1 LRVAHLAANNL
12 TVIRY
17 FATHCRFKGGIAMLD
32 LRLIR
37 EQPEFV
43 KERLR
48 TRGDNYDEL
57 IDRILALDEQRRQII
72 AEVESLKHRRNVV
85 SKEIGMMM
93 REGKDVTELREE
105 MRQVG
110 ERINELDAKLREVE
124 SELEQALLVVPNI
137 PHESVPVG
145 SDETGNVVVRTW
157 GEPRRFDFEPK
168 PHWEIGEQ
176 LGIIDFARGVKLSG
190 SRFYGL
196 KGLGAALERA
206 LINFMLDL
214 HTREHGYTEVFL
226 PFLVKPYC
234 MEGTGQ
240 LPKFSEEMYFCERDN
255 LWLIPTAEVSV
266 TNLHREEILDA
277 DDLPLK
283 YVSYSACFRREAGA
297 AGRDIK
303 GVVRVHQFNK
313 VELVKITT
321 AEQSYDELES
331 MVRDACHVLEL
342 LGLPHRVVLLCTGDL
357 GFSAAKTYDIEV
369 WMPGMNR
376 WLEIS
381 SCSNCEDFQ
390 ARRMNLRYRPHRGAK
405 PRYAHT
411 LNGSGVAVGRTL
423 AAILENYQQRDGSVI
438 IPEVLRPYLGNIDR
452 IG

>member
-1 LRVAHLAANNL
+1 M
-12 TVIRY
+12 
-17 FATHCRFKGGIAMLD
+17 AMLD

-37 EQPEFV
+37 ENPTFV

-48 TRGDNYDEL
+48 TRGDDYDPL
-57 IDRILALDEQRRQII
+57 IDRIVALDERRRQII
-72 AEVESLKHRRNVV
+72 AEVETLKHRRNVV
-85 SKEIGMMM
+85 SKEIGMLLK
-93 REGKDVTELREE
+93 EGKDATALREE

-110 ERINELDAKLREVE
+110 DRINQLDGELREVE
-124 SELEQALLVVPNI
+124 RELEQTLLLVPNL

-145 SDETGNVVVRTW
+145 SDETGNVVVRTFS
-157 GEPRRFDFEPK
+157 EPRSFDFEPK
-168 PHWEIGEQ
+168 PHWEIGER
-176 LGIIDFARGVKLSG
+176 LGLFDFARGVKLSG

-196 KGLGAALERA
+196 KGWGAMLERA

-240 LPKFSEEMYFCERDN
+240 LPKFADEMYQCERDN

-277 DDLPLK
+277 DELPLK

-297 AGRDIK
+297 AGKDIK

-313 VELVKITT
+313 VELVKVTT
-321 AEQSYDELES
+321 AEQSYEELES

-342 LGLPHRVVLLCTGDL
+342 LGLPHRVVLLCTGDM
-357 GFSAAKTYDIEV
+357 GFSAAKTYDLEV

-376 WLEIS
+376 WLEVS

-405 PRYAHT
+405 PRFAHT

-423 AAILENYQQRDGSVI
+423 AALLENYQQRDGSI
-438 IPEVLRPYLGNIDR
+438 LIPEPLRPYLGGIER
-452 IG
+452 IPPR

>member
-1 LRVAHLAANNL
+1 
-12 TVIRY
+12 
-17 FATHCRFKGGIAMLD
+17 MLD

-37 EQPEFV
+37 ENPESV

-48 TRGDNYDEL
+48 ARGDDYDAL
-57 IDRILALDEQRRQII
+57 IDQIVALDERRRQII
-72 AEVESLKHRRNVV
+72 AEVETLKHRRNVV
-85 SKEIGMMM
+85 SKEIGMLLK
-93 REGKDVTELREE
+93 EGKDATALREE

-110 ERINELDAKLREVE
+110 DRINQLDGELREVE
-124 SELEQALLVVPNI
+124 RELERTLLFVPNL
-137 PHESVPVG
+137 PHESVPIG
-145 SDETGNVVVRTW
+145 SDETGNVVVRTFS
-157 GEPRRFDFEPK
+157 EPRSFDFEPK
-168 PHWEIGEQ
+168 PHWEIGER
-176 LGIIDFARGVKLSG
+176 LGLFDFARGVKLSG

-196 KGLGAALERA
+196 KGWGAMLERA

-214 HTREHGYTEVFL
+214 HVREHGYTEIFL

-234 MEGTGQ
+234 LEGTGQ
-240 LPKFSEEMYFCERDN
+240 LPKFSDEMYQCERDN

-277 DDLPLK
+277 DELPLK

-297 AGRDIK
+297 AGKDIK

-321 AEQSYDELES
+321 AEQSYEELEG

-342 LGLPHRVVLLCTGDL
+342 LGLPHRVVLLCTGDM
-357 GFSAAKTYDIEV
+357 GFSAAKTYDLEV

-376 WLEIS
+376 WLEVS

-390 ARRMNLRYRPHRGAK
+390 ARRMNLRYRPHRGVK
-405 PRYAHT
+405 PRFAHT

-423 AAILENYQQRDGSVI
+423 AALLENYQQRDGSI
-438 IPEVLRPYLGNIDR
+438 LIPEPLRPYLGGVER
-452 IG
+452 IPPR

>member
-1 LRVAHLAANNL
+1 
-12 TVIRY
+12 
-17 FATHCRFKGGIAMLD
+17 MLD
-32 LRLIR
+32 LRLMR
-37 EQPEFV
+37 EQPAFV

-48 TRGDNYDEL
+48 TRGDNYDAL
-57 IDRILALDEQRRQII
+57 IDRIVALDERRRHII
-72 AEVESLKHRRNVV
+72 AEVEALKHRRNVV
-85 SKEIGMMM
+85 SKEVGMLMK
-93 REGKDVTELREE
+93 EGKDTTALREE
-105 MRQVG
+105 MRQVSD
-110 ERINELDAKLREVE
+110 RINQLDRELREVE
-124 SELEQALLVVPNI
+124 RELEQALLFVPNL

-145 SDETGNVVVRTW
+145 SDETANRVVRTV
-157 GEPRRFDFEPK
+157 GEPRTFDFEPK
-168 PHWEIGEQ
+168 PHWEIGER
-176 LGIIDFARGVKLSG
+176 LGIVDFARGVKLSG

-196 KGLGAALERA
+196 RGLGAALERA

-234 MEGTGQ
+234 LEGTGQ
-240 LPKFSEEMYFCERDN
+240 LPKFGEEMYHCERDN

-266 TNLHREEILDA
+266 ANLHREEILDA
-277 DDLPLK
+277 DALPLK

-297 AGRDIK
+297 AGKDIK

-321 AEQSYDELES
+321 VEQSYDELEI
-331 MVRDACHVLEL
+331 MVQDACRVLDR
-342 LGLPHRVVLLCTGDL
+342 LGLTYRVVLLCTGDM

-390 ARRMNLRYRPHRGAK
+390 ARRMNLRYRPTRGAK
-405 PRYAHT
+405 PRFAHT

-423 AAILENYQQRDGSVI
+423 AAVLENYQQPNGTVVVPDA
-438 IPEVLRPYLGNIDR
+438 LRPYLGGIER
-452 IG
+452 VPPR

>member
-1 LRVAHLAANNL
+1 
-12 TVIRY
+12 
-17 FATHCRFKGGIAMLD
+17 MLD

-37 EQPEFV
+37 ERPDFV
-43 KERLR
+43 KERLKA
-48 TRGDNYDEL
+48 RGDNYDEL
-57 IDRILALDEQRRQII
+57 IDLILSLDEKRRQII
-72 AEVESLKHRRNVV
+72 SEVEVLKHRRNVM

-93 REGKDVTELREE
+93 REGKNVEALREE
-105 MRQVG
+105 VKKVG
-110 ERINELDAKLREVE
+110 DRISELDSLLREVE
-124 SELEQALLVVPNI
+124 NELEQKLLLVPNI

-145 SDETGNVVVRTW
+145 SDESGNVVVRIWDEIT
-157 GEPRRFDFEPK
+157 EFDFEPR

-190 SRFYGL
+190 SRFYGM

-206 LINFMLDL
+206 LVNFMLDL

-226 PFLVKPYC
+226 PFLVKSYC

-277 DDLPLK
+277 EDLPLK

-297 AGRDIK
+297 AGKDVK

-321 AEQSYDELES
+321 TEQSYDELES
-331 MVRDACHVLEL
+331 MVRDACRVLEL
-342 LGLPHRVVLLCTGDL
+342 LRLPHRVVLLCTGDL
-357 GFSAAKTYDIEV
+357 GFSASKTYDIEV
-369 WMPGMNR
+369 WMPGMKR
-376 WLEIS
+376 WLEVS

-423 AAILENYQQRDGSVI
+423 AAILENYQQRNGTVLV
-438 IPEVLRPYLGNIDR
+438 PEVLRPYLGGVER

>member
-1 LRVAHLAANNL
+1 M
-12 TVIRY
+12 
-17 FATHCRFKGGIAMLD
+17 AMLD

-37 EQPEFV
+37 ENPESV

-48 TRGDNYDEL
+48 ARGDDYDAL
-57 IDRILALDEQRRQII
+57 IDQIVALDERRRQII
-72 AEVESLKHRRNVV
+72 AEVETLKHRRNVV
-85 SKEIGMMM
+85 SKEIGMLLK
-93 REGKDVTELREE
+93 EGKDATALREE

-110 ERINELDAKLREVE
+110 DRINQLDGELREVE
-124 SELEQALLVVPNI
+124 RELERTLLFVPNL
-137 PHESVPVG
+137 PHESVPIG
-145 SDETGNVVVRTW
+145 SDETGNVVVRTFS
-157 GEPRRFDFEPK
+157 EPRSFVFEPK
-168 PHWEIGEQ
+168 PHWEIGER
-176 LGIIDFARGVKLSG
+176 LGLFDFARGVKLSG

-196 KGLGAALERA
+196 KGWGAMLERA

-214 HTREHGYTEVFL
+214 HVREHGYTEIFL

-234 MEGTGQ
+234 LEGTGQ
-240 LPKFSEEMYFCERDN
+240 LPKFSDEMYQCERDN

-277 DDLPLK
+277 DELPLK

-297 AGRDIK
+297 AGKDIK

-321 AEQSYDELES
+321 AEQSYEELEG

-342 LGLPHRVVLLCTGDL
+342 LGLPHRVVLLCTGDM
-357 GFSAAKTYDIEV
+357 GFSAAKTYDLEV

-376 WLEIS
+376 WLEVS

-390 ARRMNLRYRPHRGAK
+390 ARRMNLRYRPHRGVK
-405 PRYAHT
+405 PRFAHT

-423 AAILENYQQRDGSVI
+423 AALLENYQQRDGSI
-438 IPEVLRPYLGNIDR
+438 LIPEPLRPYLGGVER
-452 IG
+452 IPPR

>member
-1 LRVAHLAANNL
+1 M
-12 TVIRY
+12 
-17 FATHCRFKGGIAMLD
+17 AMLD

-37 EQPEFV
+37 ENPESV

-48 TRGDNYDEL
+48 ARGDDYDAL
-57 IDRILALDEQRRQII
+57 IDQIVALDERRRQII
-72 AEVESLKHRRNVV
+72 AEVETLKHRRNVV
-85 SKEIGMMM
+85 SKEIGMLLK
-93 REGKDVTELREE
+93 EGKDATALREE

-110 ERINELDAKLREVE
+110 DRINQLDGELREVE
-124 SELEQALLVVPNI
+124 RELERTLLFVPNL

-145 SDETGNVVVRTW
+145 SDETGNVVVRTFS
-157 GEPRRFDFEPK
+157 EPRSFDFEPK
-168 PHWEIGEQ
+168 PHWEIGER
-176 LGIIDFARGVKLSG
+176 LGLFDFARGVKLSG

-196 KGLGAALERA
+196 KGWGAMLERA

-214 HTREHGYTEVFL
+214 HVREHGYTEIFL

-234 MEGTGQ
+234 LEGTGQ
-240 LPKFSEEMYFCERDN
+240 LPKFADEMYQCERDN

-277 DDLPLK
+277 DELPLK

-297 AGRDIK
+297 AGKDIK

-321 AEQSYDELES
+321 AEQSYEELEG

-342 LGLPHRVVLLCTGDL
+342 LGLPHRVVLLCTGDM
-357 GFSAAKTYDIEV
+357 GFSAAKTYDLEV

-376 WLEIS
+376 WLEVS

-390 ARRMNLRYRPHRGAK
+390 ARRMNLRYRPHRGVK
-405 PRYAHT
+405 PRFAHT

-423 AAILENYQQRDGSVI
+423 AALLENYQQRDGSI
-438 IPEVLRPYLGNIDR
+438 LIPEPLRPYLGGVER
-452 IG
+452 IPPR

>member
-1 LRVAHLAANNL
+1 M
-12 TVIRY
+12 
-17 FATHCRFKGGIAMLD
+17 AMLD

-37 EQPEFV
+37 ENPAFV

-48 TRGDNYDEL
+48 TRGDDYDAL
-57 IDRILALDEQRRQII
+57 IDQIVALDERRRQII
-72 AEVESLKHRRNVV
+72 AEVETLKHRRNVV
-85 SKEIGMMM
+85 SKEIGMLLK
-93 REGKDVTELREE
+93 EGKDATTLREE

-110 ERINELDAKLREVE
+110 DRINQLDGELREVE
-124 SELEQALLVVPNI
+124 SELERTLLFVPNL

-145 SDETGNVVVRTW
+145 SDETGNAIVRTW
-157 GEPRRFDFEPK
+157 GEPKSFDFEPK
-168 PHWEIGEQ
+168 PHWEIGERWG
-176 LGIIDFARGVKLSG
+176 LFDFARGVKLAG

-196 KGLGAALERA
+196 KGWGAMLERA

-214 HTREHGYTEVFL
+214 HVREHGYTEVFL

-240 LPKFSEEMYFCERDN
+240 LPKFSDEMYQCERDN

-277 DDLPLK
+277 DELPLK

-297 AGRDIK
+297 AGKDIK

-321 AEQSYDELES
+321 AEQSYDELEG

-342 LGLPHRVVLLCTGDL
+342 LGLPHRVVLLCTGDM
-357 GFSAAKTYDIEV
+357 GFSAAKTYDLEV

-376 WLEIS
+376 WLEVS

-405 PRYAHT
+405 PRFAHT

-423 AAILENYQQRDGSVI
+423 AALLENYQQRDGSI
-438 IPEVLRPYLGNIDR
+438 LIPEPLRPYLGGVEKIPPR
-452 IG
+452 

>member
-1 LRVAHLAANNL
+1 
-12 TVIRY
+12 
-17 FATHCRFKGGIAMLD
+17 MLD
-32 LRLIR
+32 LKLIR
-37 EQPEFV
+37 EQTELV
-43 KERLR
+43 KEKLQ
-48 TRGDNYDEL
+48 TRGDDYSEL
-57 IDRILALDEQRRQII
+57 IEQIVSLDEKRRQII
-72 AEVESLKHRRNVV
+72 TEVENLKHRRNVV

-93 REGKDVTELREE
+93 KEGKDVSTLREE
-105 MRQVG
+105 MRRTG
-110 ERINELDAKLREVE
+110 DRINELDAQLREVE
-124 SELEQALLVVPNI
+124 GELEKMILLVPNI
-137 PHESVPVG
+137 PHESVPIG
-145 SDETGNVVVRTW
+145 SDETGNKVVRVW
-157 GEPRRFDFEPK
+157 GEPRNFDFEPK
-168 PHWEIGEQ
+168 PHWEIGER
-176 LGIIDFARGVKLSG
+176 LGIVDFSRGVKLSG

-214 HTREHGYTEVFL
+214 HTKEHGYTEVFL

-240 LPKFSEEMYFCERDN
+240 LPKFGEEMYFCERDN

-277 DDLPLK
+277 EELPLK

-297 AGRDIK
+297 AGKDIK

-321 AEQSYDELES
+321 AEQSYDELKS
-331 MVRDACHVLEL
+331 MVQDACHVLEL

-390 ARRMNLRYRPHRGAK
+390 ARRMNLRYRPYRGAK

-423 AAILENYQQRDGSVI
+423 AAVLENYQQRDGSVA
-438 IPEVLRPYLGNIDR
+438 IPYVLRPYLRGIER

>member
-1 LRVAHLAANNL
+1 MVPYSPDKEGVIMLNL
-12 TVIRY
+12 Q
-17 FATHCRFKGGIAMLD
+17 
-32 LRLIR
+32 LIR

-43 KERLR
+43 KARLA
-48 TRGDNYDEL
+48 TRGENYQEL
-57 IDRILALDEQRRQII
+57 IDRILALDRERRQII
-72 AEVESLKHRRNVV
+72 TEVEDLKHRRNVM
-85 SKEIGMMM
+85 SKEIGIMI
-93 REGKDVTELREE
+93 REGKDVAAHREE
-105 MRQVG
+105 MRRVG
-110 ERINELDAKLREVE
+110 DRIDELDARLREVE
-124 SELEQALLVVPNI
+124 EELERALLLVPNI

-145 SDETGNVVVRTW
+145 SSEEENVVVRSW
-157 GEPRRFDFEPK
+157 GEQRRFDFEPR
-168 PHWEIGEQ
+168 PHWEIGEY

-214 HTREHGYTEVFL
+214 HTREHKYTEVFL

-240 LPKFSEEMYFCERDN
+240 LPKFSEEMYLCERDN
-255 LWLIPTAEVSV
+255 LFLIPTAEVSV

-277 DDLPLK
+277 EELPLK

-297 AGRDIK
+297 AGKDVK

-321 AEQSYDELES
+321 PEQSYDELES

-376 WLEIS
+376 WLEVS

-390 ARRMNLRYRPHRGAK
+390 ARRMNLRYYPRRGAK
-405 PRYAHT
+405 PRYVHT
-411 LNGSGVAVGRTL
+411 LNGSGVAVGRTM
-423 AAILENYQQRDGSVI
+423 AAILENYQQEDKSVI
-438 IPEVLRPYLGNIDR
+438 VPEVLRPYLGVER
-452 IG
+452 IERT

>member
-1 LRVAHLAANNL
+1 
-12 TVIRY
+12 
-17 FATHCRFKGGIAMLD
+17 MLD
-32 LRLIR
+32 LKLIR
-37 EQPEFV
+37 EQTELV
-43 KERLR
+43 KEKLQ
-48 TRGDNYDEL
+48 TRGDDYSEL
-57 IDRILALDEQRRQII
+57 IEQIVSLDEKRRQII
-72 AEVESLKHRRNVV
+72 AEVENLKHRRNVV

-93 REGKDVTELREE
+93 KEGKDVSTLREE
-105 MRQVG
+105 MRRTG
-110 ERINELDAKLREVE
+110 DRINELDAQLREVE
-124 SELEQALLVVPNI
+124 GELEKMILLVPNI
-137 PHESVPVG
+137 PHESVPIG
-145 SDETGNVVVRTW
+145 SDETGNKVVRVW
-157 GEPRRFDFEPK
+157 GEPRNFDFEPK
-168 PHWEIGEQ
+168 PHWEIGER
-176 LGIIDFARGVKLSG
+176 LGIVDFSRGVKLSG

-214 HTREHGYTEVFL
+214 HTKEHGYTEVFL

-240 LPKFSEEMYFCERDN
+240 LPKFGEEMYFCERDN

-277 DDLPLK
+277 EELPLK

-297 AGRDIK
+297 AGKDIK

-321 AEQSYDELES
+321 AEQSYDELKS
-331 MVRDACHVLEL
+331 MVQDACHVLEL

-390 ARRMNLRYRPHRGAK
+390 ARRMNLRYRPYRGAK

-423 AAILENYQQRDGSVI
+423 AAVLENYQQRDGSVA
-438 IPEVLRPYLGNIDR
+438 IPYVLRPYLRGIER

>member
-1 LRVAHLAANNL
+1 
-12 TVIRY
+12 
-17 FATHCRFKGGIAMLD
+17 MLD

-37 EQPEFV
+37 ERPNFV

-57 IDRILALDEQRRQII
+57 IDKIVSLDERRRQII

-93 REGKDVTELREE
+93 KEGKDVTELREE

-110 ERINELDAKLREVE
+110 NQINELDALLREVE
-124 SELEQALLVVPNI
+124 GELENLLLFVPNI
-137 PHESVPVG
+137 PHESVPIG
-145 SDETGNVVVRTW
+145 SDETGNKVVRVW
-157 GEPRRFDFEPK
+157 GELKEFDFEPK
-168 PHWEIGEQ
+168 THWEIGEQ

-206 LINFMLDL
+206 LINFMIDL
-214 HTREHGYTEVFL
+214 HTREHGYIEVFL
-226 PFLVKPYC
+226 PFLVKTYC

-240 LPKFSEEMYFCERDN
+240 LPKFSDEMYYCERDN

-266 TNLHREEILDA
+266 TNLHREEILDI

-297 AGRDIK
+297 AGKDIK

-313 VELVKITT
+313 VELVKITS

-342 LGLPHRVVLLCTGDL
+342 LGLPYRVVLLCTGDL
-357 GFSAAKTYDIEV
+357 GFSASKTYDIEV
-369 WMPGMNR
+369 WMPGMKR

-390 ARRMNLRYRPHRGAK
+390 AQRMNLRYRPYKGAK

-423 AAILENYQQRDGSVI
+423 AAVLENYQQKDGSVI
-438 IPEVLRPYLGNIDR
+438 LPEVLKTYLGGIER

>member
-1 LRVAHLAANNL
+1 
-12 TVIRY
+12 
-17 FATHCRFKGGIAMLD
+17 MLD
-32 LRLIR
+32 LKLIR
-37 EQPEFV
+37 ERTNFV
-43 KERLR
+43 KERLK

-57 IDRILALDEQRRQII
+57 IDQIVSLDEKRRQII
-72 AEVESLKHRRNVV
+72 VEVESLKHRRNLV

-93 REGKDVTELREE
+93 KEEKDVTNLREE
-105 MRQVG
+105 MKQVG
-110 ERINELDAKLREVE
+110 DRINELDAHLRETE
-124 SELEQALLVVPNI
+124 EELRKLLLLVPNI
-137 PHESVPVG
+137 PHESVPIG
-145 SDETGNVVVRTW
+145 SDETGNKVVKVW
-157 GEPRRFDFEPK
+157 GEPRKFDFEAK

-176 LGIIDFARGVKLSG
+176 LGIIDFARGAKLSG

-214 HTREHGYTEVFL
+214 HTKEHGYTEIFL

-240 LPKFSEEMYFCERDN
+240 LPKFSEEMYQCERDN

-277 DDLPLK
+277 NELPLK

-297 AGRDIK
+297 AGKDLK
-303 GVVRVHQFNK
+303 GVIRVHQFNK
-313 VELVKITT
+313 VELVKIST
-321 AEQSYDELES
+321 AEQSYEELES

-342 LGLPHRVVLLCTGDL
+342 LGLTYRVLLLCTGDM
-357 GFSAAKTYDIEV
+357 GFSSAKTYDIEV

-390 ARRMNLRYRPHRGAK
+390 ARRMNLRYRPYRGAK
-405 PRYAHT
+405 PQYTHT
-411 LNGSGVAVGRTL
+411 LNGSGVAVGRTM
-423 AAILENYQQRDGSVI
+423 AAVLENYQQKDRKVI
-438 IPEVLRPYLGNIDR
+438 VPEVLRPYLQGIEQ

>member
-1 LRVAHLAANNL
+1 
-12 TVIRY
+12 
-17 FATHCRFKGGIAMLD
+17 MLD

-37 EQPEFV
+37 EQTEFV

-57 IDRILALDEQRRQII
+57 IDRIVALDEQRRRII
-72 AEVESLKHRRNVV
+72 AEVEQLKHRRNVV

-93 REGKDVTELREE
+93 KEGKDTTALREE
-105 MRQVG
+105 MRQVSD
-110 ERINELDAKLREVE
+110 RIDQLDTQLREVE
-124 SELEQALLVVPNI
+124 QQLEQALLFIPNL

-145 SDETGNVVVRTW
+145 MDETGNVVVHTW
-157 GEPRRFDFEPK
+157 GEPRTFDFEPL
-168 PHWEIGEQ
+168 PHWEIGERWG
-176 LGIIDFARGVKLSG
+176 LIDFARGVKLSG

-196 KGLGAALERA
+196 KGWGAMLERA

-214 HTREHGYTEVFL
+214 HVREHGYTEVFL
-226 PFLVKPYC
+226 PFLVKPEC

-240 LPKFSEEMYFCERDN
+240 LPKFSEEMYHCEQDD

-266 TNLHREEILDA
+266 TNLHREEILDG
-277 DDLPLK
+277 DLLPLK

-297 AGRDIK
+297 AGKDVK

-313 VELVKITT
+313 VELVKIST
-321 AEQSYDELES
+321 AEQSYDELEG
-331 MVRDACHVLEL
+331 MVKDACDVLER
-342 LGLPHRVVLLCTGDL
+342 LGLPHRVVLLCTGDM

-390 ARRMNLRYRPHRGAK
+390 ARRMNLRYRPGRGAK
-405 PRYAHT
+405 PRFCHT

-423 AAILENYQQRDGSVI
+423 AAVLENYQQPDGSVI
-438 IPEVLRPYLGNIDR
+438 VPEVLRPYLGGIDK
-452 IG
+452 IPPK

>member
-1 LRVAHLAANNL
+1 M
-12 TVIRY
+12 
-17 FATHCRFKGGIAMLD
+17 AMLD

-37 EQPEFV
+37 ENPESV

-48 TRGDNYDEL
+48 ARGDDYDAL
-57 IDRILALDEQRRQII
+57 IDQIVALDERRRQII
-72 AEVESLKHRRNVV
+72 AEVETLKHRRNVV
-85 SKEIGMMM
+85 SKEIGMLLK
-93 REGKDVTELREE
+93 EGKDATALREE

-110 ERINELDAKLREVE
+110 DRINQLDGELREVE
-124 SELEQALLVVPNI
+124 RELERTLLFVPNL
-137 PHESVPVG
+137 PHESVPIG
-145 SDETGNVVVRTW
+145 SDETGNVVVRTFS
-157 GEPRRFDFEPK
+157 EPRSFDFEPK
-168 PHWEIGEQ
+168 PHWEIGER
-176 LGIIDFARGVKLSG
+176 LGLFDFARGVKLSG

-196 KGLGAALERA
+196 KGWGAMLERA

-214 HTREHGYTEVFL
+214 HVREHGYTEIFL

-234 MEGTGQ
+234 LEGTGQ
-240 LPKFSEEMYFCERDN
+240 LPKFSDEMYQCERDN

-277 DDLPLK
+277 DELPLK

-297 AGRDIK
+297 AGKDIK

-321 AEQSYDELES
+321 AEQSYEELEG

-342 LGLPHRVVLLCTGDL
+342 LGLPHRVVLLCTGDM
-357 GFSAAKTYDIEV
+357 GFSAAKTYDLEV

-376 WLEIS
+376 WLEVS

-390 ARRMNLRYRPHRGAK
+390 ARRMNLRYRPHRGVK
-405 PRYAHT
+405 PRFAHT

-423 AAILENYQQRDGSVI
+423 AALLENYQQRDGSI
-438 IPEVLRPYLGNIDR
+438 LIPEPLRPYLGGVER
-452 IG
+452 IPPR

>member
-1 LRVAHLAANNL
+1 
-12 TVIRY
+12 
-17 FATHCRFKGGIAMLD
+17 MLD

-37 EQPEFV
+37 ERPDFV
-43 KERLR
+43 KERLKA
-48 TRGDNYDEL
+48 RGDNYDEL
-57 IDRILALDEQRRQII
+57 IDLILSLDEKRRQII
-72 AEVESLKHRRNVV
+72 SEVEVLKHRRNVM

-93 REGKDVTELREE
+93 REGKNVEALREE
-105 MRQVG
+105 VKKVG
-110 ERINELDAKLREVE
+110 DRISELDSLLREVE
-124 SELEQALLVVPNI
+124 NELEQKLLLVPNI

-145 SDETGNVVVRTW
+145 SDESGNVVVRIW
-157 GEPRRFDFEPK
+157 GEITEFDFEPR

-190 SRFYGL
+190 SRFYGM

-226 PFLVKPYC
+226 PFLVKSYC

-277 DDLPLK
+277 EDLPLK

-297 AGRDIK
+297 AGKDVK

-331 MVRDACHVLEL
+331 MVRDACRVLEL
-342 LGLPHRVVLLCTGDL
+342 LRLPHRVVLLCTGDL
-357 GFSAAKTYDIEV
+357 GFSASKTYDIEV
-369 WMPGMNR
+369 WMPGMKR
-376 WLEIS
+376 WLEVS

-405 PRYAHT
+405 PRYTHT

-423 AAILENYQQRDGSVI
+423 AAILENYQQRNGTVLV
-438 IPEVLRPYLGNIDR
+438 PEVLRPYLGGVER